1 MWDFIFRMTI
11 SENDKELFWK
21 KHYLIVDNFVED
33 KICDWIRIEI
43 QEAMAKNKHFDRYTE
58 NFMKYQELQTNLIPK
73 IRVLQNQ
80 VIKQKLSIYEVLMEK
95 TSEVK
100 FSRGGYSDINSR
112 AQIYPHGSYLRPH
125 KDGNDEEGYLSFS
138 VALNNRTGGGGFLK
152 VGKDTVDCI
161 KGRCTIMDANAV
173 QHEVTNVK
181 DYTRYNLITFIR

>member
-11 SENDKELFWK
+11 SENDKKLFWE

-58 NFMKYQELQTNLIPK
+58 NFMKYQELHTNLIPN

-80 VIKQKLSIYEVLMEK
+80 VIKQQLSIYRALTDK
-95 TSEVK
+95 ISEVK
-100 FSRGGYSDINSR
+100 SSRDGYSDINSR

-125 KDGNDEEGYLSFS
+125 KDGTDEEGYLSFS